1 MNIMHFLTPKSSVAY
16 LTDNSTVRNGYEK
29 MSFHAYRAITVISP
43 SGEYVGTVTEGDIL
57 RDFLARG
64 GLEPERVCIRDII
77 RPNWNPP
84 VNVNATVEQ
93 LFSRVTEQ
101 NFVPVTDDRGIFIG
115 IVTRKAVIRF
125 LTDSYFEKEKTE

>member
-1 MNIMHFLTPKSSVAY
+1 MYFLTPKSSVAY

-29 MSFHAYRAITVISP
+29 MSFHAYRAIPVISP

-57 RDFLARG
+57 RDCLARG

-115 IVTRKAVIRF
+115 IVTRRSIIKYCREMLF
-125 LTDSYFEKEKTE
+125 PED

>member
-1 MNIMHFLTPKSSVAY
+1 MHFLTPKSSVAY

-29 MSFHAYRAITVISP
+29 MSFHAYRAIPVISP

-115 IVTRKAVIRF
+115 IVTRRSIIKYCREMLF
-125 LTDSYFEKEKTE
+125 PED